1 MESNIK
7 LNLNVPRLFI
17 FLLLMVIGYLY
28 YNKYLL
34 KEKEHFQISALT
46 TMNNRIKKFNDSIK
60 KNRPG
65 YKKEQEEKLKSKYSK
80 FKPIKPKELK
90 DSKILITGST
100 KGLGLEIAKEI
111 NKHKPILIIT
121 GRNQK
126 NVDKIVK
133 MLKRTNEDVF
143 GFAVDLSEKGS
154 SDKLF
159 NLVYNKVGVIDIL
172 INNAFMSKGSKFLI
186 SKNEEDWNQEF
197 NVNINSSIVL
207 SQKFAYKM
215 KVYKVKG
222 RIINISSYISKS
234 SNTLQN
240 SGSEILFKNMLEKF
254 TNMLAEE
261 LYNEKIAVTTIR
273 IDDLLNT
280 GFKNFL
286 TDSLEQS
293 KTFSDTFGKIMGT
306 DPKTVMPV
314 INYSLTAPFHEI
326 SGKVLSSK
334 AFLENEK
341 LSKIVPSHNLKLNK
355 DIYKNVTYTKTIKR
369 NEKGKVYLVKQNPY
383 KTSPRVINHM
393 KKTKNHFNNV
403 NTISKYDVILDNVI
417 AKKLKIKPENIVF
430 FRNEYDCIKKIIEL
444 LVPKYQEIVS
454 IFPSFEILQLIGY
467 ENKIEIK
474 YGMMEVK
481 KDKFF
486 VPDYNRL
493 LNLINTKTKLIYLS
507 SPNIVSGQ
515 NIVDNNEFRL
525 FLEAIPD
532 NIPVL
537 IDQRF
542 IEFCSEINEETLNP
556 LKYLKKENLII
567 LRTFNNF
574 YSIENLELTYIITN
588 KELANLIR
596 TSQVINPID
605 KFTEDLALKVYN
617 DKYYDIIKKKI
628 KQERER
634 VFQILKENDIKYLE
648 SDTNFFL
655 ISTNSNRDEIKEDL
669 EKRGLFLY
677 SSFDGHDSYW
687 TLPLGTKQTNDLV
700 LDIILAS

>member
-7 LNLNVPRLFI
+7 LKLNIPRLFI
-17 FLLLMVIGYLY
+17 CILLMVIGYLY

-46 TMNNRIKKFNDSIK
+46 TMNNRIKKFNDSLK

-65 YKKEQEEKLKSKYSK
+65 YQKEKEQKLKNKYNK
-80 FKPIKPKELK
+80 FNPIKPKELK
-90 DSKILITGST
+90 DSKILVTGST
-100 KGLGLEIAKEI
+100 RGLGLEIAKSL

-121 GRNQK
+121 GRKQK
-126 NVDKIVK
+126 NVDNVVK
-133 MLKRTNEDVF
+133 LLKKTNNDVY
-143 GFAVDLSEKGS
+143 GFAVDLSTKGS
-154 SDKLF
+154 SEKLF
-159 NLVYNKVGVIDIL
+159 NLVYDKVGVIDIL
-172 INNAFMSKGSKFLI
+172 INNAFMSKGSRFLI
-186 SKNEEDWNQEF
+186 SKNEEDWSQEF

-234 SNTLQN
+234 NNTLQN

-286 TDSLEQS
+286 TESLQQS
-293 KTFSDTFGKIMGT
+293 KSLSDTFGKYIGT
-306 DPKTVMPV
+306 EPKKIMPV

-341 LSKIVPSHNLKLNK
+341 LSKMVPSHNLKLNK
-355 DIYKNVTYTKTIKR
+355 EIYKNVTYTKTIKR

-383 KTSPRVINHM
+383 NTSPRVINDM
-393 KKTKNHFNNV
+393 KKSKNNFNNV
-403 NTISKYDVILDNVI
+403 NTISKYDSILDNVI

-430 FRNEYDCIKKIIEL
+430 FRNEYDCIKKLIEI

-454 IFPSFEILQLIGY
+454 IFPSFEILQLISY

-474 YGMMEVK
+474 YSMMEIK

-486 VPDYNRL
+486 VPDYDRL

-515 NIVDNNEFRL
+515 NIVDNSDFRL
-525 FLEAIPD
+525 FIEAIPD
-532 NIPVL
+532 NIPIL

-542 IEFCSEINEETLNP
+542 IEFCSNLNKETLNP
-556 LKYLKKENLII
+556 LKYLKKENVII

-588 KELANLIR
+588 KELANLIK
-596 TSQVINPID
+596 TSQVVNPID
-605 KFTEDLALKVYN
+605 KFTENLALKVYN
-617 DKYYDIIKKKI
+617 DKYYDTIRKKI
-628 KQERER
+628 KQERKR
-634 VFQILKENDIKYLE
+634 VFKILKENDIKYLD

-655 ISTNSNRDEIKEDL
+655 ISTNTTRDDIKEEL
-669 EKRGLFLY
+669 EKRGIFLY
-677 SSFDGHDSYW
+677 SSFDGHDAYW
-687 TLPLGTKQTNDLV
+687 TLPLGTKQTNE
-700 LDIILAS
+700 IILDVILAA

>member
-7 LNLNVPRLFI
+7 LNLNIPRLFI
-17 FLLLMVIGYLY
+17 CILLMVIGYLY

-34 KEKEHFQISALT
+34 REKEHFQISALT
-46 TMNNRIKKFNDSIK
+46 VMNNRLKKFNEGIRKS
-60 KNRPG
+60 RPG

-100 KGLGLEIAKEI
+100 RGLGLEIAKEV

-121 GRNQK
+121 GRKQN
-126 NVDKIVK
+126 NVDKIVTL
-133 MLKRTNEDVF
+133 LKRTNEDVY
-143 GFAVDLSEKGS
+143 GFAVDLSTKGS
-154 SDKLF
+154 SETLF
-159 NLVYNKVGVIDIL
+159 NLVYDKVGVIDIL
-172 INNAFMSKGSKFLI
+172 INNAFMSKGSRFLI
-186 SKNEEDWNQEF
+186 TKNEEDWSQEF

-234 SNTLQN
+234 NNTLQN

-254 TNMLAEE
+254 TNMMAEE

-286 TDSLEQS
+286 TESLEQS
-293 KTFSDTFGKIMGT
+293 KSFSDTFGKFMGT
-306 DPKTVMPV
+306 DPKNVMPV
-314 INYSLTAPFHEI
+314 INYTLTAPFHEI
-326 SGKVLSSK
+326 SGKVISSK

-355 DIYKNVTYTKTIKR
+355 DIYKNVVYTKTIKR

-383 KTSPRVINHM
+383 KTSPRIINHM
-393 KKTKNHFNNV
+393 KKSNKHFNNV

-430 FRNEYDCIKKIIEL
+430 FKNEYDCIKKLIEI

-474 YGMMEVK
+474 YGMMEIK
-481 KDKFF
+481 KEKFF
-486 VPDYNRL
+486 VPDYDRL
-493 LNLINTKTKLIYLS
+493 LNLINTKTKLVYLS

-515 NIVDNNEFRL
+515 NIVDNKEFRL

-542 IEFCSEINEETLNP
+542 IDFCSETNKETLNP
-556 LKYLKKENLII
+556 IKYLKKENLII

-574 YSIENLELTYIITN
+574 YSIENLELTYLITN
-588 KELANLIR
+588 IELANLIR

-617 DKYYDIIKKKI
+617 DNYYDGIREKI
-628 KQERER
+628 KQERNR

-655 ISTNSNRDEIKEDL
+655 ISTNTTRDVIKKDL
-669 EKRGLFLY
+669 ENRGIFLY
-677 SSFDGHDSYW
+677 SSFDGHDAYW
-687 TLPLGTKQTNDLV
+687 TIPLGTKKTNDLV
-700 LDIILAS
+700 LDTILAA

>member
-7 LNLNVPRLFI
+7 LNLNIPRLFI
-17 FLLLMVIGYLY
+17 CILLMVIGYLY

-34 KEKEHFQISALT
+34 REKEHFQISALT
-46 TMNNRIKKFNDSIK
+46 TMNNRLKKFNEGIRKS
-60 KNRPG
+60 RPG

-100 KGLGLEIAKEI
+100 RGLGLEIAKEV

-121 GRNQK
+121 GRKQS
-126 NVDKIVK
+126 NVDKIVNL
-133 MLKRTNEDVF
+133 LKRTNEDVY
-143 GFAVDLSEKGS
+143 GFAVDLSTKGS
-154 SDKLF
+154 SETLF
-159 NLVYNKVGVIDIL
+159 NLVYDKVGVIDIL
-172 INNAFMSKGSKFLI
+172 INNAFMSKGSRFLI
-186 SKNEEDWNQEF
+186 TKNEEDWSQEF

-234 SNTLQN
+234 TNTLQN

-254 TNMLAEE
+254 TNMMAEE

-286 TDSLEQS
+286 TESLEQS
-293 KTFSDTFGKIMGT
+293 KSFSDTFGKFMGT
-306 DPKTVMPV
+306 DPKNVMPV
-314 INYSLTAPFHEI
+314 INYTLTAPFHEI
-326 SGKVLSSK
+326 SGKVISSK

-355 DIYKNVTYTKTIKR
+355 DIYKNVVYTKTIKR

-383 KTSPRVINHM
+383 KTSPRIINHM
-393 KKTKNHFNNV
+393 KKSNKHFNNV

-430 FRNEYDCIKKIIEL
+430 FKNEYDCIKKLIEI

-474 YGMMEVK
+474 YGMMEIK

-486 VPDYNRL
+486 VPDYDRL
-493 LNLINTKTKLIYLS
+493 LNLINTKTKLVYLS

-515 NIVDNNEFRL
+515 NIVDNKEFRL

-542 IEFCSEINEETLNP
+542 IDFCSEINKETLNP
-556 LKYLKKENLII
+556 IKYLKKENLII

-574 YSIENLELTYIITN
+574 YSIENLELTYLITN
-588 KELANLIR
+588 IELANLIR
-596 TSQVINPID
+596 TTQVINPID

-617 DKYYDIIKKKI
+617 DKYYDSIREKI
-628 KQERER
+628 KQERKR

-655 ISTNSNRDEIKEDL
+655 ISTNTTRDEIKKDL
-669 EKRGLFLY
+669 EKRGIFLY
-677 SSFDGHDSYW
+677 SSFDGHDAYW
-687 TLPLGTKQTNDLV
+687 TIPLGTKKTNDLV
-700 LDIILAS
+700 LDTILAA

>member
-7 LNLNVPRLFI
+7 LNLNIPRLFI
-17 FLLLMVIGYLY
+17 CILLMVIGYLY

-34 KEKEHFQISALT
+34 REKEHFQISALT
-46 TMNNRIKKFNDSIK
+46 TMNNRLKKFNEGIRKS
-60 KNRPG
+60 RPG

-100 KGLGLEIAKEI
+100 RGLGLEIAKEV

-121 GRNQK
+121 GRKQS
-126 NVDKIVK
+126 NVDKIVTL
-133 MLKRTNEDVF
+133 LKRTNEDVY
-143 GFAVDLSEKGS
+143 GFAVDLSTKGS
-154 SDKLF
+154 SETLF
-159 NLVYNKVGVIDIL
+159 NLVYDKVGVIDIL
-172 INNAFMSKGSKFLI
+172 INNAFMSKGSRFLI
-186 SKNEEDWNQEF
+186 TKNEEDWSQEF

-234 SNTLQN
+234 TNTLQN

-254 TNMLAEE
+254 TNMMAEE

-286 TDSLEQS
+286 TESLEQS
-293 KTFSDTFGKIMGT
+293 KSFSDTFGKFMGT
-306 DPKTVMPV
+306 DPKNVMPV
-314 INYSLTAPFHEI
+314 INYTLTAPFHEI
-326 SGKVLSSK
+326 SGKVISSK

-355 DIYKNVTYTKTIKR
+355 DIYKNVVYTKTIKR

-383 KTSPRVINHM
+383 KTSPRIINHM
-393 KKTKNHFNNV
+393 KKSNKHFNNV

-430 FRNEYDCIKKIIEL
+430 FKNEYDCIKKLIEI

-474 YGMMEVK
+474 YGMMEIK

-486 VPDYNRL
+486 VPDYDRL
-493 LNLINTKTKLIYLS
+493 LNLINTKTKLVYLS

-515 NIVDNNEFRL
+515 NIVDNKEFRL

-542 IEFCSEINEETLNP
+542 IDFCSEINKETLNP
-556 LKYLKKENLII
+556 IKYLKKENLII

-574 YSIENLELTYIITN
+574 YSIENLELTYLITN
-588 KELANLIR
+588 IELANLIR
-596 TSQVINPID
+596 TTQVINPID

-617 DKYYDIIKKKI
+617 DNYYDSIREKI
-628 KQERER
+628 KQERNR

-655 ISTNSNRDEIKEDL
+655 ISTNTTRDEIKKDL
-669 EKRGLFLY
+669 EKRGIFLY
-677 SSFDGHDSYW
+677 SSFDGHDAYW
-687 TLPLGTKQTNDLV
+687 TIPLGTKKTNDLV
-700 LDIILAS
+700 LDTILAA

>member
-7 LNLNVPRLFI
+7 FKLNFPRLFI
-17 FLLLMVIGYLY
+17 CILLMIIGYLY
-28 YNKYLL
+28 YNKHLL

-46 TMNNRIKKFNDSIK
+46 NMNNRIKKFNDGLK

-65 YKKEQEEKLKSKYSK
+65 YKKEEEKKLISKYNK
-80 FKPIKPKELK
+80 FNPIKPKKLK

-100 KGLGLEIAKEI
+100 RGLGLYIAKEL
-111 NKHKPILIIT
+111 NKQKPILIIT
-121 GRNQK
+121 GRKQK
-126 NVDKIVK
+126 TVDNIVK
-133 MLKRTNEDVF
+133 MLKKTNNDVY
-143 GFAVDLSEKGS
+143 GFAVDLSKKGS
-154 SDKLF
+154 SEKLF
-159 NLVYNKVGVIDIL
+159 NLVYDKVGVIDIL
-172 INNAFMSKGSKFLI
+172 INNAFMSKGSRFLI
-186 SKNEEDWNQEF
+186 SKNEEDWSQEF

-234 SNTLQN
+234 NNTLQN

-286 TDSLEQS
+286 TESLEQS
-293 KTFSDTFGKIMGT
+293 KSFSDTFGKYIGT
-306 DPKTVMPV
+306 DPKKIMPV
-314 INYSLTAPFHEI
+314 INYSLIAPFHEI
-326 SGKVLSSK
+326 SGKVISSK

-355 DIYKNVTYTKTIKR
+355 EIYKNVTYTKTIKR

-383 KTSPRVINHM
+383 NTSPRVINDM
-393 KKTKNHFNNV
+393 NKSKNNFNNV
-403 NTISKYDVILDNVI
+403 NTISKYDSILDNVI
-417 AKKLKIKPENIVF
+417 AKKLNIKPENIVF
-430 FRNEYDCIKKIIEL
+430 FKNEYDCIKKLIDI

-454 IFPSFEILQLIGY
+454 IFPSFEILQLISY

-474 YGMMEVK
+474 YGMMEIK
-481 KDKFF
+481 KGKFF

-515 NIVDNNEFRL
+515 NIVDNSEFRL
-525 FLEAIPD
+525 FIEAIPD
-532 NIPVL
+532 NIPIL

-542 IEFCSEINEETLNP
+542 IEFCSNINKETLNP
-556 LKYLKKENLII
+556 LKYLKKENVII

-588 KELANLIR
+588 KELADLIR
-596 TSQVINPID
+596 TSQIINPID
-605 KFTEDLALKVYN
+605 KFTENLALKVYN
-617 DKYYDIIKKKI
+617 DKYYDNIRKKI
-628 KQERER
+628 KQERKR
-634 VFQILKENDIKYLE
+634 VFKILKENDIKYLD

-655 ISTNSNRDEIKEDL
+655 ISTNTTRDDIKEEL
-669 EKRGLFLY
+669 EKRGIFLY
-677 SSFDGHDSYW
+677 SSFDGHDAYW

-700 LDIILAS
+700 LDVILAA